1 MKKTIFYFLI
11 LLLSSCIFIKDQ
23 VLNLEFGYIKTIPKE
38 AQNFIKDV
46 GDTLILTKEEMKK
59 YIDSYTLS
67 FLPKYDG
74 NKVLTA
80 LNTKTILEN
89 RNIENVEP
97 QTDLLKGII

>member
-1 MKKTIFYFLI
+1 MHKENISKKITFMKKVREE
-11 LLLSSCIFIKDQ
+11 LLL
-23 VLNLEFGYIKTIPKE
+23 
-38 AQNFIKDV
+38 
-46 GDTLILTKEEMKK
+46 KEEEIKK
-59 YIDSYTLS
+59 YNQTIQHKTKAFYAIEGIKNVSKEEILKDIEAYELPT
-67 FLPKYDG
+67 LPKYDG